1 MFPSLGGKKLQKKT
15 KTTWSLFVLQSP
27 GVGDGA
33 WAAVSTRCN
42 GGLHR
47 PHAQS
52 CWCQCSVRHCL
63 RTKLQCSLWVAAWK
77 GYHWQIIGGGM
88 SHQSERREK
97 IECWHNKKRCP
108 ALKSKGY
115 QTLNV
120 HKSISPLWEGHKSRL
135 LEGSHQPTHQLY
147 WKLFIWPDRHWVIR
161 LWNTPCTTQTV
172 FSFGLIIYCK

>member
-1 MFPSLGGKKLQKKT
+1 MEPHEKLQK
-15 KTTWSLFVLQSP
+15 TWSLFFLQSP
-27 GVGDGA
+27 GVGDGD

-42 GGLHR
+42 QGLVTESPPCSKLLMSMFWPSLFMYQTAVQSLGDGLEGG
-47 PHAQS
+47 
-52 CWCQCSVRHCL
+52 
-63 RTKLQCSLWVAAWK
+63 
-77 GYHWQIIGGGM
+77 IIGR
-88 SHQSERREK
+88 SLEEVFHTSLRRG
-97 IECWHNKKRCP
+97 KRLNVDITKTLSCI
-108 ALKSKGY
+108 KSKGY